1 MPNNNRSTAEFT
13 YTVRISKK
21 GGRRLGLVLVD
32 SEEPPPKPR
41 SLDEPEKPQTT
52 SKIEEALRRAD
63 AELQQARQADEAK
76 KKKEAEEKEA
86 ESPPKDV
93 TPGSEDDAKKK
104 EEKEKVQVSPHL
116 LQNLRNEIH
125 KVARE
130 RGIAV
135 NPKPAPKKRK
145 RTPTKITISDRSA
158 VLKLAKRILSDDVQS
173 VERIGGESSFDPS
186 NCQQLIERGR
196 RQGLEVFTN
205 NKMRTGVDDISEETL
220 TMAMCGTFQVGD
232 MLDNIRYSRSSHQ
245 LTNVAAPIVEPH
257 GIAKRRSRDHVA
269 TEHYNNLFVGAK
281 KFTREVIPILKDENC
296 YPLYLTFKR
305 RIEVKDEETSSPPA
319 KRARKTASRAST
331 VKNEVIDLLESSDDE
346 MPPKEDGNAMEIDSP
361 LKPEEQDTCLAV
373 PADPIVP
380 VRNDDDFV
388 LTPYGPGK
396 IISSR
401 IDRHAVPATAQSG
414 SLYNPVIIYT
424 VDLHYGICHVPANQ
438 VKPISGS
445 HYTEK
450 VLLTYEKVPI
460 TAHDLLRLRP
470 LTYLNDS
477 IMNFYLK
484 HLKKRYDESRCDA
497 AEITEGREWDDLD
510 GKGCHVFP
518 SFTYTR
524 IKNILAQIGAG
535 ARDSKVNRERMWK
548 DIKTWHRGEDL
559 FKKRLLLFPINERL
573 HWTILVVVNPG
584 RLMRRYKKELEDT
597 RLAYIDGDTPPEIK
611 AIAKRKPGAKR
622 WRCDFCSTVY
632 DTFMEAEGHE
642 KFCLDHRVAC
652 MIHFD
657 SGKSFHLH
665 NMNEIASNIRRYLNA
680 YYDAEYGS
688 SSHTGFRS
696 FTQKNLVAF
705 SAMIPQ
711 QDNTKDCG
719 VYTLENAERVIANP
733 PNVDHHFIL
742 NKGDKAKDD
751 DGNDLKNGYYK
762 THVQY
767 SKDDIVKKR
776 EDILRLIE
784 NMRLIGE
791 GA

>member
-1 MPNNNRSTAEFT
+1 M
-13 YTVRISKK
+13 
-21 GGRRLGLVLVD
+21 
-32 SEEPPPKPR
+32 
-41 SLDEPEKPQTT
+41 
-52 SKIEEALRRAD
+52 
-63 AELQQARQADEAK
+63 AR
-76 KKKEAEEKEA
+76 
-86 ESPPKDV
+86 
-93 TPGSEDDAKKK
+93 
-104 EEKEKVQVSPHL
+104 
-116 LQNLRNEIH
+116 
-125 KVARE
+125 
-130 RGIAV
+130 
-135 NPKPAPKKRK
+135 
-145 RTPTKITISDRSA
+145 
-158 VLKLAKRILSDDVQS
+158 
-173 VERIGGESSFDPS
+173 
-186 NCQQLIERGR
+186 
-196 RQGLEVFTN
+196 
-205 NKMRTGVDDISEETL
+205 DINS
-220 TMAMCGTFQVGD
+220 
-232 MLDNIRYSRSSHQ
+232 
-245 LTNVAAPIVEPH
+245 
-257 GIAKRRSRDHVA
+257 
-269 TEHYNNLFVGAK
+269 
-281 KFTREVIPILKDENC
+281 
-296 YPLYLTFKR
+296 
-305 RIEVKDEETSSPPA
+305 
-319 KRARKTASRAST
+319 
-331 VKNEVIDLLESSDDE
+331 
-346 MPPKEDGNAMEIDSP
+346 
-361 LKPEEQDTCLAV
+361 
-373 PADPIVP
+373 
-380 VRNDDDFV
+380 
-388 LTPYGPGK
+388 
-396 IISSR
+396 
-401 IDRHAVPATAQSG
+401 
-414 SLYNPVIIYT
+414 

-484 HLKKRYDESRCDA
+484 YLKKRYDESLGGG
-497 AEITEGREWDDLD
+497 EITEGREWDDLD
-510 GKGCHVFP
+510 GRGCHVFP

-535 ARDSKVNRERMWK
+535 ARDSKVNRERLWN

-559 FKKRLLLFPINERL
+559 FKKRLLLFPIHERL
-573 HWTILVVVNPG
+573 HWTIMAVVNPG

-597 RLAYIDGDTPPEIK
+597 RLVYIDGETPPEIK

-632 DTFMEAEGHE
+632 DTFVEAEGHE

-680 YYDAEYGS
+680 YYEAEYGS
-688 SSHTGFRS
+688 STHTGFRS

-762 THVQY
+762 TYVQY
-767 SKDDIVKKR
+767 SKADIVKKR
-776 EDILRLIE
+776 EDILHLIE
-784 NMRLIGE
+784 NMRLTGGSE